1 MEVLVLAHEPFHDP
15 APRWTVRRMEGE
27 LRLMLGS
34 DGDRVAVTLSAA
46 DMTTLMQD
54 WERDEGS
61 PDATR

>member
-1 MEVLVLAHEPFHDP
+1 MEVLVLAHGPFHDP

-46 DMTTLMQD
+46 EITTLIQR
-54 WERDEGS
+54 WKNDEGS
-61 PDATR
+61 PDAS